1 MKGAKH
7 MRMEFI
13 GAAHE
18 VTGSC
23 TYIEAC
29 GKKFLVDFGMEQG
42 RDVYENQQ
50 IPCAPGDIDFV
61 LLTHAHIDHSGL
73 LPLLYAGGFQGK
85 IHATQATVSLCEIM
99 LRDSA
104 HIQEFE
110 AEWRNRKA
118 RRSGQEAYVP
128 LYTMQEA
135 LGAIA
140 CFTAHPYDK
149 RCTISE
155 GIEVRFLDAGHL
167 LGSASIEVWLT
178 EGETQRKLVFS
189 GDIGNFNQPLI
200 RDPQYADSADYV
212 IMESTY
218 GNRLHEKP
226 KDYMEPFVKLLKETF
241 QRGGSVIIPAF
252 AVGRTQEML
261 YFLKKIKDAGL
272 LGEFQDVPIYVDSPL
287 AIEATAVFT
296 SNKESCFDE
305 EAMKYVLSGH
315 NPIGVSGLI
324 TATTSEASRAINAD
338 TRPKVIISAS
348 GMCDA
353 GRIKHHLKH
362 NLWKPENTIL
372 FVGYQAEG
380 SLGRRLLDGA
390 QHVTLF
396 GESVRVAAQ
405 IVSLPGMSGHADQN
419 GLVKWV
425 ESIQDPKPRKV
436 FVVHGESTSAD
447 AFAELLKA
455 GYGYDTIAP
464 YSGAAF
470 DMVTEEYTAAEPV
483 QIRKAVNRKAS
494 ATYDRLKV
502 ALDRISALVQS
513 SRGLS
518 NKELAKM
525 ADQLTELC
533 AKWER

>member
-1 MKGAKH
+1 MK
-7 MRMEFI
+7 MEFI

-42 RDVYENQQ
+42 RDVYENSQ

-73 LPLLYAGGFQGK
+73 LPLLYAGGFKGK
-85 IHATQATVSLCEIM
+85 IHATKATTNLCEIM

-104 HIQEFE
+104 HIQEYE

-118 RRSGQEAYVP
+118 RRSGKEAYVP
-128 LYTMQEA
+128 LYTTQEA
-135 LGAIA
+135 LGALECFVPHAYDEKCNIA
-140 CFTAHPYDK
+140 D
-149 RCTISE
+149 
-155 GIEVRFLDAGHL
+155 GIDVRFLDAGHL
-167 LGSASIEVWLT
+167 LGSSSIELWINENGT
-178 EGETQRKLVFS
+178 ERKLVFS

-200 RDPQYADSADYV
+200 RDPQYADGADYV

-226 KDYMEPFVKLLKETF
+226 KDYTEPFTQLLLRTF
-241 QRGGSVIIPAF
+241 RRGGSVIIPAF

-261 YFLKKIKDAGL
+261 YFLRKIKDAGAL
-272 LGEFQDVPIYVDSPL
+272 EEFQSVPIYVDSPL
-287 AIEATAVFT
+287 AIEATDVFT
-296 SNKESCFDE
+296 RNKESCFDE
-305 EAMKYVLSGH
+305 EAMEFVSRGA

-324 TATTSEASRAINAD
+324 TATTSDASKAINSD
-338 TRPKVIISAS
+338 SRPKIIISAS

-380 SLGRRLLDGA
+380 SLGRRLVDGA
-390 QHVTLF
+390 DHVTLF
-396 GESVRVAAQ
+396 GEYVKVAAE
-405 IVSLPGMSGHADQN
+405 IAVLPGMSGHADMN
-419 GLVKWV
+419 GLIKWV
-425 ESIQDPKPRKV
+425 ESISSPKPRKV

-447 AFAELLKA
+447 SFTELLKNE
-455 GYGYDTIAP
+455 YGYDSIAP
-464 YSGAAF
+464 YSGASF
-470 DMVTEEYTAAEPV
+470 DMETEKYTAAEPQRIV
-483 QIRKAVNRKAS
+483 KSANRKSS

-502 ALDRISALVQS
+502 ALDRVSAIVQS

-533 AKWER
+533 AKWERG

>member
-1 MKGAKH
+1 MKI
-7 MRMEFI
+7 EFI

-23 TYIEAC
+23 VYIEAC
-29 GKKFLVDFGMEQG
+29 GKRFLVDFGMEQG
-42 RDVYENQQ
+42 RDVYENEK
-50 IPCAPGDIDFV
+50 IPCAPGEIDFV

-73 LPLLYAGGFQGK
+73 LPLLYAGGFKGA
-85 IHATQATVSLCEIM
+85 IHATQATTSLCEIM

-110 AEWRNRKA
+110 AEWRSRKA
-118 RRSGQEAYVP
+118 RRSGREAYMP

-140 CFTAHPYDK
+140 CFVPHRYDE
-149 RCTISE
+149 RYVVSD
-155 GIEVRFLDAGHL
+155 GIEIRFLDAGHL
-167 LGSASIEVWLT
+167 LGSSSIEVWLT
-178 EGETQRKLVFS
+178 EGEVQRKLVFS

-218 GNRLHEKP
+218 GDRLHEKP
-226 KDYMEPFVKLLKETF
+226 KDYTEPLIKVLCDTF
-241 QRGGSVIIPAF
+241 ARGGSVIIPAF

-261 YFLKKIKDAGL
+261 YFLKKVKDDGR
-272 LGEFQDVPIYVDSPL
+272 LGKFTDVPVYVDSPL
-287 AIEATAVFT
+287 AIEATSVFNL
-296 SNKESCFDE
+296 NKESCFDE
-305 EAMKYVLSGH
+305 EAMAFVQSGQ

-324 TATTSEASRAINAD
+324 TATSSDASRAINAD
-338 TRPKVIISAS
+338 TRPKIIISAS

-390 QHVTLF
+390 PHVTLF
-396 GESVRVAAQ
+396 GESIKVAAQ

-425 ESIQDPKPRKV
+425 ESINNPKPRKV
-436 FVVHGESTSAD
+436 FVVHGDSDSAD
-447 AFAELLKA
+447 TFTALLRNA
-455 GYGYDTIAP
+455 YGYDCIAP
-464 YSGAAF
+464 YSGAIF

-483 QIRKAVNRKAS
+483 QIKKAANRKAS
-494 ATYDRLKV
+494 ATYDRLKI
-502 ALDRISALVQS
+502 ALDRLTAIVQG

-525 ADQLTELC
+525 ADRLNELC
-533 AKWER
+533 TKWEK

>member
-1 MKGAKH
+1 MKIQ
-7 MRMEFI
+7 FI

-23 TYIEAC
+23 TYVEAC

-42 RDVYENQQ
+42 RDVYENEK
-50 IPCAPGDIDFV
+50 IPCAPGEIDFV

-73 LPLLYAGGFQGK
+73 LPLLYAGGFQGQ
-85 IHATQATVSLCEIM
+85 IHATQATTSLCEIM

-118 RRSGQEAYVP
+118 KRSGKDAYVP

-135 LGAIA
+135 LGTIRRFVPHA
-140 CFTAHPYDK
+140 YDK
-149 RCTISE
+149 KDTIAE
-155 GIEVRFLDAGHL
+155 GITVRFLDAGHL
-167 LGSASIEVWLT
+167 LGSASVEVWLT
-178 EGETQRKLVFS
+178 EGEVQRKLIFS

-200 RDPQYADSADYV
+200 RDPQYADEADYV

-226 KDYMEPFVKLLKETF
+226 KDYIEPLVKLLRDTF
-241 QRGGSVIIPAF
+241 RRGGSVIIPAF

-261 YFLKKIKDAGL
+261 YFLKKIKDSDL
-272 LGEFQDVPIYVDSPL
+272 LPEFRNVPIYVDSPL

-296 SNKESCFDE
+296 NNKESCFDE
-305 EAMKYVLSGH
+305 EAMEYVMKGQ
-315 NPIGVSGLI
+315 NPIGVPGLI
-324 TATTSEASRAINAD
+324 TATTSEESRAINSD
-338 TRPKVIISAS
+338 DRPKVIISAS

-362 NLWKPENTIL
+362 NLWKPEHTIL

-390 QHVTLF
+390 QYVTLF

-405 IVSLPGMSGHADQN
+405 IVSLPGMSGHADQK
-419 GLVKWV
+419 GLLQWV
-425 ESIQDPKPRKV
+425 QHVRNPRKV
-436 FVVHGESTSAD
+436 FVVHGESASAD
-447 AFAELLKA
+447 AFAELLRA
-455 GYGYDTIAP
+455 EYGYNSAAP
-464 YSGAAF
+464 YSGAEF
-470 DMVTEEYTAAEPV
+470 DMVTELYTPAAPV
-483 QIRKAVNRKAS
+483 QIQKSVNRKSS
-494 ATYDRLKV
+494 AAYDRLRA
-502 ALDRISALVQS
+502 ALDRVSSIVQS

-525 ADQLTELC
+525 ADQLNDLC

>member
-1 MKGAKH
+1 

-42 RDVYENQQ
+42 RDVYENQK
-50 IPCAPGDIDFV
+50 IPCAPSEIDFV

-73 LPLLYAGGFQGK
+73 LPLLYAGGFQGQ

-118 RRSGQEAYVP
+118 KRSGKDAYVP

-135 LGAIA
+135 LGAIEHFVPHA
-140 CFTAHPYDK
+140 YDEK
-149 RCTISE
+149 ETIAD
-155 GIEVRFLDAGHL
+155 GIEVRFFDAGHL
-167 LGSASIEVWLT
+167 LGSSSIEIWLR
-178 EGETQRKLVFS
+178 EGDVQRKLIFS

-200 RDPQYADSADYV
+200 RDPQYADAADYV

-226 KDYMEPFVKLLKETF
+226 KDYIEPFIKVLLDTF
-241 QRGGSVIIPAF
+241 RRGGSVIIPAF

-261 YFLKKIKDAGL
+261 YFLKKIKDADL
-272 LGEFQDVPIYVDSPL
+272 LGEYRSVPIYVDSPL
-287 AIEATAVFT
+287 AIEATDVFNR
-296 SNKESCFDE
+296 NKESCFDE
-305 EAMKYVLSGH
+305 EAMAYVSRNE

-338 TRPKVIISAS
+338 NRPKIIISAS
-348 GMCDA
+348 GMCEA

-390 QHVTLF
+390 QYVTLF
-396 GESVRVAAQ
+396 GESVHVAAQ
-405 IVSLPGMSGHADQN
+405 IVSLPGMSGHADQK
-419 GLVKWV
+419 GLVQW
-425 ESIQDPKPRKV
+425 IQHIQHPKPRKV
-436 FVVHGESTSAD
+436 FVIHGESTSAD
-447 AFAELLKA
+447 AFTELLKTE
-455 GYGYDTIAP
+455 YGYDSVAP
-464 YSGAAF
+464 YSGASF
-470 DMVTEEYTAAEPV
+470 DLTTETYTAAEPMY
-483 QIRKAVNRKAS
+483 IAKTVNRKAS

-518 NKELAKM
+518 NKELARM

>member
-1 MKGAKH
+1 MK
-7 MRMEFI
+7 MEFI
-13 GAAHE
+13 GPSDE

-23 TYIEAC
+23 TYIEEC

-42 RDVYENQQ
+42 RDVYENSQ
-50 IPCAPGDIDFV
+50 IPCAPGEIDFV

-73 LPLLYAGGFQGK
+73 LPLLYAGGFKGQ
-85 IHATQATVSLCEIM
+85 IHATKATSNLCAIM
-99 LRDSA
+99 LCDSA

-118 RRSGQEAYVP
+118 KRSGKEPYVP
-128 LYTMQEA
+128 LYTTQEA
-135 LGAIA
+135 LGALS
-140 CFTAHPYDK
+140 CFVPHPYDRK
-149 RCTISE
+149 ITVSE
-155 GIEVRFLDAGHL
+155 GIEIRFLDAGHL
-167 LGSASIEVWLT
+167 LGSSSVEVWLN
-178 EGETQRKLVFS
+178 ENGTQRKLVYS

-200 RDPQYADSADYV
+200 RDPQYSDGADYV

-226 KDYMEPFVKLLKETF
+226 KDYTQPFIDVLLRTF
-241 QRGGSVIIPAF
+241 RRGGNVVIPAF

-261 YFLKKIKDAGL
+261 YFLKKVKESDA
-272 LGEFQDVPIYVDSPL
+272 LGEFESVPIYVDSPL
-287 AIEATAVFT
+287 AIEATGVFT
-296 SNKESCFDE
+296 ENKESCFDE
-305 EAMKYVLSGH
+305 EAMEFVNRGE

-324 TATTSEASRAINAD
+324 TATTSEASKAINFD
-338 TRPKVIISAS
+338 TKPKVIISAS

-362 NLWKPENTIL
+362 NLWNPANTIL

-390 QHVTLF
+390 PHVTLF
-396 GESVRVAAQ
+396 GEYVKVEAE
-405 IVSLPGMSGHADQN
+405 IISLPGMSGHADMN
-419 GLVKWV
+419 GLIKWV
-425 ESIQDPKPRKV
+425 ESINSPKPRRV
-436 FVVHGESTSAD
+436 FVVHGESSSAD
-447 AFAELLKA
+447 SFTETLKTQ
-455 GYGYDTIAP
+455 YGYHSLAP
-464 YSGAAF
+464 YSGASF
-470 DMVTEEYTAAEPV
+470 DMITEEFTQTEPHV
-483 QIRKAVNRKAS
+483 IVKSANRKS
-494 ATYDRLKV
+494 SVTYDRLKV

-533 AKWER
+533 VKWEK

>member
-1 MKGAKH
+1 MK
-7 MRMEFI
+7 MVFI

-23 TYIEAC
+23 TYIEAA
-29 GKKFLVDFGMEQG
+29 GKRFLVDFGMEQG
-42 RDVYENQQ
+42 RDVYENRQ
-50 IPCAPGDIDFV
+50 IPCAPSEIDFV

-73 LPLLYAGGFQGK
+73 LPLLYAGGFKGQ
-85 IHATQATVSLCEIM
+85 IHATDATHSLCEIM

-118 RRSGQEAYVP
+118 RRSGKEAYVP
-128 LYTMQEA
+128 LYTMNEA
-135 LGAIA
+135 LGAIE
-140 CFTAHPYDK
+140 CFVPHHYGEKIKIA
-149 RCTISE
+149 E

-167 LGSASIEVWLT
+167 LGSSSIEVWLT
-178 EGETQRKLVFS
+178 EEGITRKLVFS

-200 RDPQYADSADYV
+200 RDPQYAESADYV

-226 KDYMEPFVKLLKETF
+226 KDYTAPFTEILLKTF
-241 QRGGSVIIPAF
+241 RRGGSVIIPAF

-261 YFLKKIKDAGL
+261 YFLKKIKDAGSL
-272 LGEFQDVPIYVDSPL
+272 EEFGNVPIYVDSPL
-287 AIEATAVFT
+287 AIEATEVFIK
-296 SNKESCFDE
+296 NKDSCFDK
-305 EAMKYVLSGH
+305 EAMEYVNRGE
-315 NPIGVSGLI
+315 NPIGAEGLI
-324 TATTSEASRAINAD
+324 TAVTNEASRAINFNS
-338 TRPKVIISAS
+338 RPKIIISAS

-380 SLGRRLLDGA
+380 SLGRKLLEGA
-390 QHVTLF
+390 DHVTLF
-396 GESVRVAAQ
+396 GEYVKVQAE
-405 IVSLPGMSGHADQN
+405 IVSLPGMSGHADRN
-419 GLVKWV
+419 GLIKWI
-425 ESIQDPKPRKV
+425 ESIKEKPEKV
-436 FVVHGESTSAD
+436 FIVHGESSSAD
-447 AFAELLKA
+447 SYAELLKTQF
-455 GYGYDTIAP
+455 GYDSIAP
-464 YSGAAF
+464 YSGAEF
-470 DMVTEEYTAAEPV
+470 DMINEEYTSAEPLFV
-483 QIRKAVNRKAS
+483 AKSANRKS
-494 ATYDRLKV
+494 SVTYDRLKV
-502 ALDRISALVQS
+502 ALDRITAFVQS

-533 AKWER
+533 SKWER

>member
-1 MKGAKH
+1 MK
-7 MRMEFI
+7 MEFI

-23 TYIEAC
+23 TFIEAC

-42 RDVYENQQ
+42 RDVYENQK
-50 IPCAPGDIDFV
+50 IPCAPGEIDFV

-73 LPLLYAGGFQGK
+73 LPLLYAGGFQGQ

-118 RRSGQEAYVP
+118 KRSGKDAYVP
-128 LYTMQEA
+128 LYTMEEA
-135 LGAIA
+135 LGAISRFVPHA
-140 CFTAHPYDK
+140 YDE
-149 RCTISE
+149 RFTISE
-155 GIEVRFLDAGHL
+155 GIEVRFVDAGHL
-167 LGSASIEVWLT
+167 LGSSSIEIWLT
-178 EGETQRKLVFS
+178 EGDVQRKLIFS

-200 RDPQYADSADYV
+200 RDPQYADAADYV

-226 KDYMEPFVKLLKETF
+226 KDYIEPLVKLLRETF

-261 YFLKKIKDAGL
+261 YFLKKIKDADL
-272 LGEFQDVPIYVDSPL
+272 LGEFRDVPIYVDSPL
-287 AIEATAVFT
+287 AIEATDVFNR
-296 SNKESCFDE
+296 NKESCFDA
-305 EAMKYVLSGH
+305 EAMEYVQH
-315 NPIGVSGLI
+315 NQNPIGVQGLI

-338 TRPKVIISAS
+338 SRPKVIISAS

-390 QHVTLF
+390 QYVTLF

-419 GLVKWV
+419 GLVQWV
-425 ESIQDPKPRKV
+425 EHIKHPKPRRV
-436 FVVHGESTSAD
+436 FVVHGESSSAD
-447 AFAELLKA
+447 AFADLLKTE
-455 GYGYDTIAP
+455 YGYHSIAP
-464 YSGAAF
+464 YSGASF

-483 QIRKAVNRKAS
+483 QIKKAANRKS
-494 ATYDRLKV
+494 SVTYDRLKT
-502 ALDRISALVQS
+502 ALDRISALVQG
-513 SRGLS
+513 SRGHS

-525 ADQLTELC
+525 ADQLSELC